1 MTPTKRTPMYGRYDP
16 HHLLQVGIRVGI
28 ATIFG
33 EFLDRRELFGNRD
46 DPSVARLDP
55 QHDYSNRPEL
65 WLDFVADS
73 GDGWDSTYAV
83 ARLLARK
90 TLAFSRTGEA
100 WMASYADLGPDSAD
114 RATTRPWQVLVFG
127 GDQVY
132 ATASRDEYARRLIAP
147 FEEAIRAE
155 DASAVLEATDGYAIP
170 GRTTKGFC
178 GCIWT
183 GRER

>member
-33 EFLDRRELFGNRD
+33 ECPARRDLFGNRA

-114 RATTRPWQVLVFG
+114 
-127 GDQVY
+127 
-132 ATASRDEYARRLIAP
+132 
-147 FEEAIRAE
+147 
-155 DASAVLEATDGYAIP
+155 
-170 GRTTKGFC
+170 
-178 GCIWT
+178 
-183 GRER
+183 